1 MPSSKTAK
9 PVHDRTDWAALRAMS
24 EEEIERIAAEDED
37 NPGTVSDDEWAHAT
51 IGLPTPKTD
60 VHASFD
66 RDVVAFFKEGG
77 RGYQTRMNAVLR
89 RYMEAQQAKK
99 TGG

>member
-9 PVHDRTDWAALRAMS
+9 PVQDRTDWARLRAMS
-24 EEEIERIAAEDED
+24 EEEIERMAAEDED
-37 NPGTVSDDEWAHAT
+37 NPATINDDEWAHAT
-51 IGLPTPKTD
+51 VGLPSGKTS

-66 RDVVAFFKEGG
+66 RDVVDFFKREG

-89 RYMEAQQAKK
+89 RYMEAQEGKK
-99 TGG
+99 AER